1 MAKFLIK
8 GGRAL
13 EGEIKINGS
22 KNAALPV
29 LASSI
34 LFSALGGPASGWK
47 NIIEIENL
55 PNIEDTKRMKELLDK
70 LDADGKIDYEI
81 AKKFRA
87 SILPVGGALA
97 RFGKVSFPHPG
108 GCVIGERPIDVFLD
122 GWKAMGAKTKLSENV
137 PTDYVITAP
146 EGLFG
151 VDYTFKIPS
160 VTGTEALI
168 MTAVLARGTTILRN
182 AVLEP
187 EIKYLADFLN
197 ANGAKIAGAGTTT
210 IKIEGRSGELL
221 KYSARFTAPPDRI
234 EAGSFAILGAL
245 LGKNLR
251 IKNFVAEELPT
262 FLALLSNVGAEYI
275 IENKDLIF
283 INSYKKTL
291 RASNVITKEFP
302 GFPTD
307 LQAPFTV
314 LLTQADGQS
323 LVHETVFEGRLNY
336 IQDLNKMGSRITLCD
351 PHRAIIYGPAKLFG
365 RTMES
370 PDIRA
375 GLAFIIAAL
384 IAEGESTIENIYQ
397 IDRGYENIDYRL
409 CSIGADIKRV

>member
-13 EGEIKINGS
+13 EGEIEINGS

-29 LASSI
+29 LASSL
-34 LFSALGGPASGWK
+34 LFK
-47 NIIEIENL
+47 EKIEIENL

-70 LDADGKIDYEI
+70 LGADGKIDYEI

-87 SILPVGGALA
+87 SILPVGAVLA
-97 RFGKVSFPHPG
+97 RFGKVAFPHPG

-122 GWKAMGAKTKLSENV
+122 GWKAMGAKTELLEGA
-137 PTDYVITAP
+137 PTGYAITAP
-146 EGLFG
+146 GGLSG
-151 VDYTFKIPS
+151 IDYTFKIPS
-160 VTGTEALI
+160 VTGTEALM
-168 MTAVLARGTTILRN
+168 MTAVLANGTTILRN

-197 ANGAKIAGAGTTT
+197 ANGAQISGAGTTT
-210 IKIEGRSGELL
+210 IKIEGRSGKLL
-221 KYSARFTAPPDRI
+221 EYSARFTAPPDRI

-251 IKNFVAEELPT
+251 IKNFLAGELPT
-262 FLALLSNVGAEYI
+262 FLALLSNVGADYVLED
-275 IENKDLIF
+275 NVLVFKDDH
-283 INSYKKTL
+283 KKTL
-291 RASNVITKEFP
+291 RASNLITKEFP

-307 LQAPFTV
+307 LQAPFTI
-314 LLTQADGQS
+314 LLTQAEGQS

-375 GLAFIIAAL
+375 GLAFIIAGL

-397 IDRGYENIDYRL
+397 IDRGYERIDERL
-409 CSIGADIKRV
+409 RSIRADIKRI

>member
-1 MAKFLIK
+1 MAKFLVK
-8 GGRAL
+8 GGQTL
-13 EGEIKINGS
+13 EGEIEINGS

-34 LFSALGGPASGWK
+34 LFK
-47 NIIEIENL
+47 EKIEVENL

-70 LDADGKIDYEI
+70 LGADGKIDYEI

-87 SILPVGGALA
+87 SILPVGAVLA
-97 RFGKVSFPHPG
+97 RFGKVAFPHPG

-122 GWKAMGAKTKLSENV
+122 GWKAMGAKTELLEGA
-137 PTDYVITAP
+137 PTGYAITAP
-146 EGLFG
+146 GGLSG
-151 VDYTFKIPS
+151 IDYTFKIPS
-160 VTGTEALI
+160 VTGTEALM
-168 MTAVLARGTTILRN
+168 MTAVLAKGTTILRN

-197 ANGAKIAGAGTTT
+197 ANGAQISGAGTTT
-210 IKIEGRSGELL
+210 IKIEGRSGKLL
-221 KYSARFTAPPDRI
+221 KYSAPFTAPPDRI

-251 IKNFVAEELPT
+251 IKDFLAGELPT

-275 IENKDLIF
+275 LENNSIIF
-283 INSYKKTL
+283 PAKRTL
-291 RASNVITKEFP
+291 RASNVTTKEFP

-307 LQAPFTV
+307 LQAPFTI
-314 LLTQADGQS
+314 LLTQAEGQS

-375 GLAFIIAAL
+375 GLALIIAAL

-409 CSIGADIKRV
+409 CSIGPDIKRV

>member
-1 MAKFLIK
+1 MTKFLIK

-13 EGEIKINGS
+13 EGEIEINGS

-29 LASSI
+29 LASSV
-34 LFSALGGPASGWK
+34 LFK
-47 NIIEIENL
+47 EKIEIENL
-55 PNIEDTKRMKELLDK
+55 PNIEDVKRMQELLDK
-70 LDADGKIDYEI
+70 LDADGRIDYEI

-87 SILPVGGALA
+87 SILPVGAALA
-97 RFGKVSFPHPG
+97 RFGKVAFPHPG

-122 GWKAMGAKTKLSENV
+122 GWKIMGAKTKLSKSA
-137 PTDYVITAP
+137 PADYEITAP

-168 MTAVLARGTTILRN
+168 MTAVLAKGTTILRN

-197 ANGAKIAGAGTTT
+197 ANGAQIAGAGTTT
-210 IKIEGRSGELL
+210 IKIEGRSGKLL
-221 KYSARFTAPPDRI
+221 NYSTRFIVPPDRI

-251 IKNFVAEELPT
+251 IKNFVAGELST
-262 FLALLSNVGAEYI
+262 FLVMLFNVGVEYVLENNSI
-275 IENKDLIF
+275 IFPAKGWSAFGGKDA
-283 INSYKKTL
+283 YKKTL
-291 RASNVITKEFP
+291 RASNVTTKEFP

-307 LQAPFTV
+307 LQAPFTI
-314 LLTQADGQS
+314 LLTQAEGQS

-351 PHRAIIYGPAKLFG
+351 PHRAIVYGPTKLSG
-365 RTMES
+365 RALES

-375 GLAFIIAAL
+375 GLAFIIAGL
-384 IAEGESTIENIYQ
+384 IASGETSIGNIYQ
-397 IDRGYENIDYRL
+397 IERGYENIDYRL
-409 CSIGADIKRV
+409 RSIGADIKQI

>member
-13 EGEIKINGS
+13 EGEIEINGS

-29 LASSI
+29 LASSL
-34 LFSALGGPASGWK
+34 LFK
-47 NIIEIENL
+47 EKIEIENL

-70 LDADGKIDYEI
+70 LGADGRIDYEI
-81 AKKFRA
+81 AKKFGA
-87 SILPVGGALA
+87 SILPVGAVLA
-97 RFGKVSFPHPG
+97 RFGKAAFPHPG

-122 GWKAMGAKTKLSENV
+122 GWKAMGAKTELLEGA
-137 PTDYVITAP
+137 PTGYAITAP
-146 EGLFG
+146 EGLSG

-160 VTGTEALI
+160 VTGTEALM
-168 MTAVLARGTTILRN
+168 MTAVLANGTTILRN

-197 ANGAKIAGAGTTT
+197 ANGAQISGAGATT
-210 IKIEGRSGELL
+210 IKIEGRSGKLL
-221 KYSARFTAPPDRI
+221 EYSARFTAPPDRI

-251 IKNFVAEELPT
+251 IKNFLAGELPT
-262 FLALLSNVGAEYI
+262 FLALLSNVGADYVLED
-275 IENKDLIF
+275 NVLVFKDDH
-283 INSYKKTL
+283 KKTL
-291 RASNVITKEFP
+291 RASNLITKEFP

-307 LQAPFTV
+307 LQAPFTI
-314 LLTQADGQS
+314 LLTQAEGQS

-375 GLAFIIAAL
+375 GLAFIIAGL

-397 IDRGYENIDYRL
+397 IDRVYERIDERL
-409 CSIGADIKRV
+409 RSIRADIKRI

>member
-13 EGEIKINGS
+13 EGEIEINGS

-29 LASSI
+29 LASSL
-34 LFSALGGPASGWK
+34 LFK
-47 NIIEIENL
+47 EKIEIENL

-70 LDADGKIDYEI
+70 LGADGKIDYEI

-87 SILPVGGALA
+87 SILPVGAVLA
-97 RFGKVSFPHPG
+97 RFGKVAFPHPG

-122 GWKAMGAKTKLSENV
+122 GWKAMGAKTELLEGA
-137 PTDYVITAP
+137 PTGYAITAP
-146 EGLFG
+146 GGLSG
-151 VDYTFKIPS
+151 IDYTFKIPS
-160 VTGTEALI
+160 VTGTEALM
-168 MTAVLARGTTILRN
+168 MTAVLANGTTILRN

-197 ANGAKIAGAGTTT
+197 ANGAQISGAGTTT
-210 IKIEGRSGELL
+210 IKIEGRSGKLL
-221 KYSARFTAPPDRI
+221 EYSARFTAPPDRI

-251 IKNFVAEELPT
+251 IKNFLAGELPT
-262 FLALLSNVGAEYI
+262 FLALLSNVGADYVLED
-275 IENKDLIF
+275 NVLVFKDDH
-283 INSYKKTL
+283 KKTL
-291 RASNVITKEFP
+291 RASNLITKEFP

-307 LQAPFTV
+307 LQAPFTI
-314 LLTQADGQS
+314 LLTQAEGQS

-351 PHRAIIYGPAKLFG
+351 PHRAIIYGPAKLSG

-375 GLAFIIAAL
+375 GLAFIIAGL

-397 IDRGYENIDYRL
+397 IDRGYEKIDERL
-409 CSIGADIKRV
+409 RSIGADIKRI

>member
-13 EGEIKINGS
+13 EGEIEINGS

-29 LASSI
+29 LASSL
-34 LFSALGGPASGWK
+34 LFK
-47 NIIEIENL
+47 EKIEIENL

-70 LDADGKIDYEI
+70 LGADGKIDYEI

-87 SILPVGGALA
+87 SILPVGAVLA
-97 RFGKVSFPHPG
+97 RFGKVAFPHPG

-122 GWKAMGAKTKLSENV
+122 GWKAMGAKTELLEGA
-137 PTDYVITAP
+137 PTGYAITAP
-146 EGLFG
+146 GGLSG
-151 VDYTFKIPS
+151 IDYTFKIPS
-160 VTGTEALI
+160 VTGTEALM
-168 MTAVLARGTTILRN
+168 MTAVLANGTTILRN

-197 ANGAKIAGAGTTT
+197 ANGAQISGVGTTT
-210 IKIEGRSGELL
+210 IKIEGRSGKLL
-221 KYSARFTAPPDRI
+221 EHSARFTAPPDRI
-234 EAGSFAILGAL
+234 EAGSFAIMGAL

-262 FLALLSNVGAEYI
+262 FLALLSNVGAEYVLEDNSI
-275 IENKDLIF
+275 IFPAKGWSAFGGKDAH
-283 INSYKKTL
+283 KKTL
-291 RASNVITKEFP
+291 RASNVTTKEFP

-307 LQAPFTV
+307 LQAPFTI
-314 LLTQADGQS
+314 LLTQAEGQS
-323 LVHETVFEGRLNY
+323 LVHETIFEGRLNY

-351 PHRAIIYGPAKLFG
+351 PHRAIIYGPAKLSG

-375 GLAFIIAAL
+375 GLAFIIAGL

-397 IDRGYENIDYRL
+397 IDRGYERIDERL
-409 CSIGADIKRV
+409 RSIRADIKRI